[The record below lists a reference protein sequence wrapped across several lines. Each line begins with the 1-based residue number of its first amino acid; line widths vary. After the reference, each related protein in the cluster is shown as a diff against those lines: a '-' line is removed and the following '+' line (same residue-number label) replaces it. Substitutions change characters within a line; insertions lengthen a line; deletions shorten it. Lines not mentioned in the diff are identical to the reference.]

1 MVCLKLGRPL
11 VIAMVL
17 LAVAVGT
24 VVTAYSLHLFNLGN
38 QSGASC
44 PSSPTTSSSP
54 AYFTLIMSNQG
65 FNSSRTYT
73 GPCPI
78 LNVAKGQSVT
88 IHLRNDDPVEAHGF
102 AITHYLDSG
111 IELRPGQSNDITFT
125 ATQAGSFLVYC
136 NILCSVHNYMQ
147 NGRLNVS

>member
-1 MVCLKLGRPL
+1 MVRVKLGRPL
-11 VIAMVL
+11 VTSLVL
-17 LAVAVGT
+17 LAAAAGT
-24 VVTAYSLHLFNLGN
+24 VVTAYSLHLFNLGS
-38 QSGASC
+38 QSGTSC
-44 PSSPTTSSSP
+44 PSSPTASSSP
-54 AYFTLIMSNQG
+54 VYFTLVISNQG
-65 FNSSRTYT
+65 FNSSRTYR

-88 IHLRNDDPVEAHGF
+88 IHLRNDDPVETHGF

-125 ATQAGSFLVYC
+125 ASQAGTFLVYC

-147 NGRLNVS
+147 NGRLNVT